1 MTGASQPTG
10 TGVAGMYRGDDK
22 KYCWLGLLGGFAF
35 DGTYIRLA
43 VGLTFG
49 AGFSTKCGLAYGEC
63 GSIAEGV

>member
-1 MTGASQPTG
+1 MTGASQPMG

-22 KYCWLGLLGGFAF
+22 KYCWLWPLSGFAF

-43 VGLTFG
+43 AGLTFG
-49 AGFSTKCGLAYGEC
+49 AGFSTKGEWPYGEC